1 MKHILFILFAV
12 LIVLPAHA
20 DKIALAILDLDVKGE
35 GLDPGVGQALT
46 EKARFEVA
54 KYKNFD
60 LVAREKMLELA
71 REKAIQ
77 LSGITEDSTAVQVGK
92 ALNVKKIVVGSI
104 TRLGRTLTLY
114 LKVVDVEKETV
125 ECSEKEEVGENVSKA
140 GLYVPDLVMKV
151 CACLLLERQR
161 EFVKANPEDAEGHY
175 DLARFAAGK
184 GKYGEA
190 EREYRDAIRL
200 KPDHQKARYY
210 LGIVLL
216 AQGRNSEAEA
226 ELREAIRLDPND
238 ARAHAQLG
246 GALYLLGR
254 YDEVEKEARAAIR
267 LDTDISDGH
276 RILGVELMRKKKYGE
291 AEREYREFLRLMPED
306 GSVVLALACVID
318 EQGRR
323 REARVWWEQA
333 LKLEK
338 RPEWIQTIKDRL
350 AKPD

>member
-1 MKHILFILFAV
+1 MKRSLFA
-12 LIVLPAHA
+12 LILLLSLTPVYA
-20 DKIALAILDLDVKGE
+20 DKIAIAILDLDTKGE
-35 GLDPGVGQALT
+35 GLEQGVGQVLT
-46 EKARFEVA
+46 EKIRDEFSTN
-54 KYKNFD
+54 KNFE
-60 LVAREKMLELA
+60 LVAREKLLELA

-92 ALNVKKIVVGSI
+92 ALNVKKIITGSV

-114 LKVVDVEKETV
+114 LKVVDVEREAV
-125 ECSEKEEVGENVSKA
+125 ECSEKEEAGENVNKA
-140 GLYVPDLVMKV
+140 GLYVRDLVVKV

-161 EFVKANPEDAEGHY
+161 EFVKANPEDAGGHY

-184 GKYGEA
+184 GTLGEA
-190 EREYRDAIRL
+190 EREYREAIRL

-210 LGIVLL
+210 LGVVLL
-216 AQGRNSEAEA
+216 AQGRNSEGEA

-267 LDTDISDGH
+267 LDTDIPDGH

>member
-20 DKIALAILDLDVKGE
+20 DKIAIAVLDLDAKGE
-35 GLDPGVGQALT
+35 GLDQGVSQALT
-46 EKARFEVA
+46 EKVRDEFSTN
-54 KYKNFD
+54 KNFE
-60 LVAREKMLELA
+60 LVAREKLLELA

-92 ALNVKKIVVGSI
+92 ALNVKKIITGSV

-114 LKVVDVEKETV
+114 LKVVDVEREAV
-125 ECSEKEEVGENVSKA
+125 ECSEKEEAGENVNKA
-140 GLYVPDLVMKV
+140 GLYVPDLVRKV

-190 EREYRDAIRL
+190 EREYREAIRL
-200 KPDHQKARYY
+200 KPDHQKAHFN
-210 LGIVLL
+210 LGMVLL
-216 AQGRNSEAEA
+216 VQGRTSEGEA

-238 ARAHAQLG
+238 ARAHAQLCA
-246 GALYLLGR
+246 ALDMLGR
-254 YDEVEKEARAAIR
+254 YDEAEREARATIR
-267 LDTDISDGH
+267 LDSDIPEGH
-276 RILGVELMRKKKYGE
+276 SVLGVELMRKKKYSE
-291 AEREYREFLRLMPED
+291 AEREFREFLRQKPDEV
-306 GSVVLALACVID
+306 SVVIALANVID
-318 EQGRR
+318 QQGRK

>member
-1 MKHILFILFAV
+1 MKYALV
-12 LIVLPAHA
+12 LILTLLSLTAAHS
-20 DKIALAILDLDVKGE
+20 DKIAIAVLDLDVKGE
-35 GLDPGVGQALT
+35 DLNQGVGQALT
-46 EKARFEVA
+46 EKVRYEFSTNKYFE
-54 KYKNFD
+54 

-92 ALNVKKIVVGSI
+92 ALNVKKIIVGSV
-104 TRLGRTLTLY
+104 TQLGRTLTLY
-114 LKVVDVEKETV
+114 LKVVDVEREAV
-125 ECSEKEEVGENVSKA
+125 ECSEKEEAGENINKA
-140 GLYVPDLVMKV
+140 GLYVPDLVRKV

-190 EREYRDAIRL
+190 EREYREAIRL
-200 KPDHQKARYY
+200 KPDHQKAHFN
-210 LGIVLL
+210 LGVVLL
-216 AQGRNSEAEA
+216 VQGRNSEAEA
-226 ELREAIRLDPND
+226 DLREAIRLDPND
-238 ARAHAQLG
+238 ARAHAQLCA
-246 GALYLLGR
+246 ALDMLGR
-254 YDEVEKEARAAIR
+254 YDEAEREARVTIR
-267 LDTDISDGH
+267 LDSDIPEGH
-276 RILGVELMRKKKYGE
+276 SVLGVELMRKKKYSE
-291 AEREYREFLRLMPED
+291 AEREYREFLRQKPDEV
-306 GSVVLALACVID
+306 SVVIALANVID

-338 RPEWIQTIKDRL
+338 RPEWIQVIKDRL

>member
-1 MKHILFILFAV
+1 MKHILFILCVV
-12 LIVLPAHA
+12 LIVLPAKA
-20 DKIALAILDLDVKGE
+20 DKIAIAVLDLDAKRE
-35 GLDPGVGQALT
+35 GLDQDVGQALT
-46 EKARFEVA
+46 EKVRFEVA
-54 KYKNFD
+54 KYKAFD

-71 REKAIQ
+71 QEKAIQ

-92 ALNVKKIVVGSI
+92 ALNVKKLIVGSV

-114 LKVVDVEKETV
+114 LKVVDVERETV
-125 ECSEKEEVGENVSKA
+125 ECSEKEEVRENINKA
-140 GLYVPDLVMKV
+140 DLYVPDLVMKV

-161 EFVKANPEDAEGHY
+161 EFVKANPGDAEGHY

-190 EREYRDAIRL
+190 EREYREAIRL
-200 KPDHQKARYY
+200 KQDHQKAHFN
-210 LGIVLL
+210 LGVVLL
-216 AQGRNSEAEA
+216 MQGRHGDAES

-238 ARAHAQLG
+238 ASAHAQLCV
-246 GALYLLGR
+246 ALHMLDR
-254 YDEVEKEARAAIR
+254 YEEAEREARATIR
-267 LDTDISDGH
+267 LDPDIPEGH
-276 RILGVELMRKKKYGE
+276 SVLGVELMRKKKYSE
-291 AEREYREFLRLMPED
+291 SEREFREFLRQKPDEVT
-306 GSVVLALACVID
+306 VVMALANVID